1 MENKKVFGRNES
13 LVLNSNTFQR
23 IAKSNLENTMTVQ
36 GAANKTIILLSIV
49 AVSAAFGWLAI
60 DHTAGFS
67 GSAVW
72 IILAALAAL
81 LVAIITGINMSFA
94 PVTAPMYALLEGFA
108 LGGISAIF
116 EADYAGIAIQAVS
129 LTFATLFGLL
139 IIYRVSR
146 FHVTGK
152 FRTGVASA
160 TLAICL
166 VYSGEILLNL
176 LGLDGIPLLHQGGFI
191 GIAFSLGI
199 VCVAA
204 LNLVLDFDIIE
215 TGARQ
220 GAPKYMEWYSAF
232 ALMVTLIW
240 LYLEILKLLIQLY
253 ASSDD
258 S

>member
-1 MENKKVFGRNES
+1 MEDKKVFGRNES
-13 LVLNSNTFQR
+13 LVLNSKTFQR
-23 IAKSNLENTMTVQ
+23 ISIEKFENVMTVR
-36 GAANKTIILLSIV
+36 GAVEKTVILLSLV
-49 AVSAAFGWLAI
+49 AVSAACGWLTI
-60 DHTAGFS
+60 DHTVGIS
-67 GSAVW
+67 GSSIW

-81 LVAIITGINMSFA
+81 LVAIITGINMHYA
-94 PVTAPMYALLEGFA
+94 PVTAPMYALLEGFS

-116 EADYAGIAIQAVS
+116 EADYPGVAIQAVF
-129 LTFATLFGLL
+129 LTIGTLVGLL
-139 IIYRVSR
+139 IIYRVSGY
-146 FHVTGK
+146 HVTAK

-160 TLAICL
+160 TLAVFL
-166 VYSGEILLNL
+166 VYGAEILLYL
-176 LGLDGIPLLHQGGFI
+176 FGLDGIPLLHQGGFI

-204 LNLVLDFDIIE
+204 LNLVLDFDLIE
-215 TGARQ
+215 TGARE

-232 ALMVTLIW
+232 GLMVTLIW